1 MTALY
6 TLALLLIGV
15 IGTNLIKQFFPKIPE
30 PFILIIV
37 GIFLSF
43 TPIFQNFEL
52 EPEFFMLMIIA
63 PLMFLDGQKQSFSKI
78 KKRFSII
85 FLLSVV
91 LAVATAIVVGLIAN
105 RVEIQWTLPLA
116 IALAA
121 IVVPTDAVAVK
132 SMTSSVDMPN
142 GVGEAL
148 ELESLFNDATGLVLL
163 DLALSVL
170 EQGKFSLVAGIGH
183 FLFVAV
189 GGTLIGVIA
198 GFLLVTIRTNITF
211 RTVSPETTIIPISL
225 LTPFIVYFLAELFGT
240 SGILA
245 VVATGIVHNWES
257 NKLRLTSTRVQLT
270 SNTIWESISNVL
282 NSIVFIILGIS
293 LPIVWQEII
302 HMGLVGIMQLLGLS
316 ILIYIAMYAVRYIWA
331 FREDNQSANTFFD
344 SHSNPKQHRFLS
356 HIFAI
361 SGVHGTMT
369 LAMAF
374 SLPLTIA
381 NHAFPYRAELI
392 VVATLIILISMLMSA
407 IILPIALPKKAVT
420 YTKADLENTRNKMV
434 DYASLKVSETTANPA
449 VREAIMIQL
458 QSQKGW
464 LNDNHSTRNYNS
476 QKYNSLLNNTKDFII
491 HYLHSDSVEQ
501 KYSSEVIDAYEKILN
516 RLKISSFFQHSPLQ
530 RVFHYVKVR
539 YRHIKWHVQNG
550 QVTKKQ
556 RLKGRKKWAQ
566 EHQGSVQQWQNIHE
580 GLLLLNNDVIDE
592 VNQYLDNLLRNSLEN
607 DTDDH
612 QYISYVRQRFDRYF
626 NLIKREYNKETPT
639 INSDL
644 YIQAFQFEYNY
655 IQQASSTGIIPN
667 TLAAVLYNEINE
679 AQTLELQQI
688 NQIEAMNS

>member
-37 GIFLSF
+37 GICLSF

-105 RVEIQWTLPLA
+105 RVEVQWTLPLA

-132 SMTSSVDMPN
+132 SMTSSIDMPN

-170 EQGKFSLVAGIGH
+170 EQGKFSLIAGIGH

-189 GGTLIGVIA
+189 GGALIGVIA
-198 GFLLVTIRTNITF
+198 GFLLVTVRTNITF

-225 LTPFIVYFLAELFGT
+225 LTPFIVYFLAESFGT

-344 SHSNPKQHRFLS
+344 NHSNPKQHRFLS

-434 DYASLKVSETTANPA
+434 DYASLKISETTADPA

-464 LNDNHSTRNYNS
+464 LKDNHSTKNHNS

-501 KYSSEVIDAYEKILN
+501 KYSAEVIDTYEKILN
-516 RLKISSFFQHSPLQ
+516 RLKISTFFQHSPLQ
-530 RVFHYVKVR
+530 RVFHYVKAR
-539 YRHIKWHVQNG
+539 YRHIKWHIQNG

-566 EHQGSVQQWQNIHE
+566 EHQDSVQQWQNIHE

-626 NLIKREYNKETPT
+626 NLIKREYNEETPT
-639 INSDL
+639 ISSDL

>member
-15 IGTNLIKQFFPKIPE
+15 IGTNLIKQFVPKIPE

-37 GIFLSF
+37 GICLSF

-105 RVEIQWTLPLA
+105 RVEVQWTLPLA

-170 EQGKFSLVAGIGH
+170 EQGKFSLIAGIGH

-189 GGTLIGVIA
+189 GGALIGVIA
-198 GFLLVTIRTNITF
+198 GFLLVTVRTNITF

-225 LTPFIVYFLAELFGT
+225 LTPFIVYFLAESFGT

-344 SHSNPKQHRFLS
+344 NHSNPKQHRFLS

-420 YTKADLENTRNKMV
+420 YTKADLESTRNKMV
-434 DYASLKVSETTANPA
+434 DYASLKVSETTTNPA

-464 LNDNHSTRNYNS
+464 LNDNYSTRNHNS

-501 KYSSEVIDAYEKILN
+501 KYSAEVIDTYEKILN
-516 RLKISSFFQHSPLQ
+516 RLKISTFFQHSPLQ

-639 INSDL
+639 ISSDL

>member
-105 RVEIQWTLPLA
+105 RVEVQWTLPLA

-170 EQGKFSLVAGIGH
+170 EQGKFSLIAGIGH

-189 GGTLIGVIA
+189 GGALIGVIA

-225 LTPFIVYFLAELFGT
+225 LTPFIVYFLAESFGT

-420 YTKADLENTRNKMV
+420 YTKTDLENTRNRMV

-530 RVFHYVKVR
+530 RFFHYVKAR
-539 YRHIKWHVQNG
+539 YRHIKWHVRNG
-550 QVTKKQ
+550 QITKKQ
-556 RLKGRKKWAQ
+556 RLKGRKKWAK
-566 EHQGSVQQWQNIHE
+566 EHQGSAQQWQNIHE
-580 GLLLLNNDVIDE
+580 GLLLLNNDVIGE

>member
-1 MTALY
+1 MTSLY

-15 IGTNLIKQFFPKIPE
+15 IGTNLIKQFLPKIPE
-30 PFILIIV
+30 AFILIIV
-37 GIFLSF
+37 GIFLSI
-43 TPIFQNFEL
+43 TPIFRNFEL
-52 EPEFFMLMIIA
+52 EPEFFMLVIIA

-91 LAVATAIVVGLIAN
+91 LAIATAIIVGLLAN
-105 RVEIQWTLPLA
+105 RVEVQWTLPLA
-116 IALAA
+116 VALAA

-132 SMTSSVDMPN
+132 SMTASVDMPN

-170 EQGKFSLVAGIGH
+170 EQGKFSLILGIEH

-189 GGTLIGVIA
+189 GGVIIGIIT
-198 GFLLVTIRTNITF
+198 GFIIVGIRTNITF
-211 RTVSPETTIIPISL
+211 RTTSPETTIIPISL
-225 LTPFIVYFLAELFGT
+225 LTPFIVYFFAESFGT

-270 SNTIWESISNVL
+270 SNTIWESISNIL

-293 LPIVWQEII
+293 LPIVWQEIS
-302 HMGLVGIMQLLGLS
+302 HMGFIGFAQLIGLS
-316 ILIYIAMYAVRYIWA
+316 ILIYVAMYAVRYFWA
-331 FREDNQSANTFFD
+331 FREDNQSANAFFD
-344 SHSNPKQHRFLS
+344 SHDNLKQHRFLS
-356 HIFAI
+356 HVFAI

-374 SLPLTIA
+374 SLPITIA
-381 NHAFPYRAELI
+381 NHDFPYRAELI

-407 IILPIALPKKAVT
+407 IILPVILPKKIES
-420 YTKADLENTRNKMV
+420 YTKKDLDTIRNKMV
-434 DYASLKVSETTANPA
+434 DYASLKVSETINDHTI
-449 VREAIMIQL
+449 RETITMQL

-464 LNDNHSTRNYNS
+464 FGDNRLDKENSSQHYNE
-476 QKYNSLLNNTKDFII
+476 LLSNTKDVII
-491 HYLHSDSVEQ
+491 NYIHSDVVQ
-501 KYSSEVIDAYEKILN
+501 QNYSAEVIDTYEKIIN
-516 RLKISSFFQHSPLQ
+516 RLKINNIFQRSPLQ
-530 RVFHYVKVR
+530 TIFHYIRSQYK
-539 YRHIKWHVQNG
+539 HAKWHIQNG
-550 QVTKKQ
+550 QITKKQ
-556 RLKGRKKWAQ
+556 RLQGRKKWAE
-566 EHQGSVQQWQNIHE
+566 EHHGKIQQWQNIHD
-580 GLLLLNNDVIDE
+580 GLLLLNNEVIDQ
-592 VNQYLDNLLRNSLEN
+592 VNTYLDDLLRESLQKN
-607 DTDDH
+607 TADH

-626 NLIKREYNKETPT
+626 NLIKREYNKETPQ
-639 INSDL
+639 IDSDL
-644 YIQAFQFEYNY
+644 YIQAFQYEYNY
-655 IQQASSTGIIPN
+655 IQQASTAGDIPN

-688 NQIEAMNS
+688 NQIEAIDS

>member
-1 MTALY
+1 MTTLY

-105 RVEIQWTLPLA
+105 RVEVQWTLPLA

-121 IVVPTDAVAVK
+121 IVVPTYAVAVK

-170 EQGKFSLVAGIGH
+170 EQGKFSLIAGIGH

-189 GGTLIGVIA
+189 GGALIGVIA

-225 LTPFIVYFLAELFGT
+225 LTPFIVYFLAESFGT

-293 LPIVWQEII
+293 LPIVWQEIT

-316 ILIYIAMYAVRYIWA
+316 ILIYIAMYAVRYIWT

-434 DYASLKVSETTANPA
+434 DYASL
-449 VREAIMIQL
+449 
-458 QSQKGW
+458 
-464 LNDNHSTRNYNS
+464 
-476 QKYNSLLNNTKDFII
+476 
-491 HYLHSDSVEQ
+491 
-501 KYSSEVIDAYEKILN
+501 
-516 RLKISSFFQHSPLQ
+516 
-530 RVFHYVKVR
+530 
-539 YRHIKWHVQNG
+539 
-550 QVTKKQ
+550 
-556 RLKGRKKWAQ
+556 
-566 EHQGSVQQWQNIHE
+566 
-580 GLLLLNNDVIDE
+580 
-592 VNQYLDNLLRNSLEN
+592 
-607 DTDDH
+607 
-612 QYISYVRQRFDRYF
+612 
-626 NLIKREYNKETPT
+626 
-639 INSDL
+639 
-644 YIQAFQFEYNY
+644 
-655 IQQASSTGIIPN
+655 
-667 TLAAVLYNEINE
+667 
-679 AQTLELQQI
+679 
-688 NQIEAMNS
+688 

>member
-1 MTALY
+1 MTILY

-37 GIFLSF
+37 GVFLSF

-105 RVEIQWTLPLA
+105 RVEVQWTLPLA

-170 EQGKFSLVAGIGH
+170 EQGKFSLIAGIGH

-189 GGTLIGVIA
+189 GGALIGVIA

-225 LTPFIVYFLAELFGT
+225 LTPFIVYFLAESFGT

-344 SHSNPKQHRFLS
+344 SHSNPKQHLFLS

-476 QKYNSLLNNTKDFII
+476 QKYNILLNNTKDFII

-530 RVFHYVKVR
+530 RFF
-539 YRHIKWHVQNG
+539 
-550 QVTKKQ
+550 T
-556 RLKGRKKWAQ
+556 
-566 EHQGSVQQWQNIHE
+566 
-580 GLLLLNNDVIDE
+580 
-592 VNQYLDNLLRNSLEN
+592 
-607 DTDDH
+607 
-612 QYISYVRQRFDRYF
+612 
-626 NLIKREYNKETPT
+626 
-639 INSDL
+639 
-644 YIQAFQFEYNY
+644 
-655 IQQASSTGIIPN
+655 
-667 TLAAVLYNEINE
+667 
-679 AQTLELQQI
+679 
-688 NQIEAMNS
+688 M